1 MTLKTSQGGVMMPQA
16 MVSKIAIDCILSE
29 GSEGLQGEGCIYALS
44 SSPPSITGPEQLH
57 PGDYVKLRLWLPDD
71 EESAIQIDLAEVQ
84 WVKQHWVKLDLLLTS
99 PKDQARLRQF
109 VVPTNQT
116 MPVPHRMWEQIVIRA

>member
-1 MTLKTSQGGVMMPQA
+1 MAIEISQGGVVMSQT

-29 GSEGLQGEGCIYALS
+29 GGEGLQGDGCIYTLS
-44 SSPPSITGPEQLH
+44 SSAPSITGPEDLH

-71 EESAIQIDLAEVQ
+71 EGSALQIDLAEVQ
-84 WVKQHWVKLDLLLTS
+84 WVKRHWVKLDLLLSS

-109 VVPTNQT
+109 VTSTDKAVAP
-116 MPVPHRMWEQIVIRA
+116 PRRMWEQIVIRA